1 MSSMGSEDQGKSF
14 ADEISLVFCL
24 SLLGCLFVQTG
35 TDLCSEGDDLL
46 SGQQLGVFSTVS
58 ARTAVSPGKAAHKFL
73 KEMGTYD
80 LYSASFF

>member
-1 MSSMGSEDQGKSF
+1 MGSEDQGKSF
-14 ADEISLVFCL
+14 ADWDLPCI
-24 SLLGCLFVQTG
+24 LFVFTGLLVCTDCG

-58 ARTAVSPGKAAHKFL
+58 AVSPGKAAHKFL